1 MEKMLIID
9 TRKRCLRLLT
19 AFLLGTACYLP
30 ARAQQD
36 PIYSQYSMNGM
47 LINPAYP
54 SIDQSASMTLIGRNQ
69 WVGVDGAPKTIS
81 FTFYTPFKE
90 TNTSIGF
97 SAMNE
102 KITVQ
107 SRTGLNFHVSQR
119 VDLNENLR
127 LALGLKVGMS
137 QFRENNSALT
147 TTDPIFA
154 QNESYFKSEVGFGFA
169 LFADKFY
176 IGLSS
181 PTFQSFDVGNKVN
194 KIVYNTHYYL
204 TAGYLFDAGENVKV
218 KPNFVVRK
226 VKGSPLGID
235 FNTSV
240 LIKELV
246 WLGASWR
253 SEKSI
258 GALVQ
263 VQLNSNLMVGYSYD
277 TPMSSNLKGAQSVS
291 HEIMLNYRFQ
301 WSSTERELVPRYF

>member
-1 MEKMLIID
+1 
-9 TRKRCLRLLT
+9 
-19 AFLLGTACYLP
+19 
-30 ARAQQD
+30 
-36 PIYSQYSMNGM
+36 
-47 LINPAYP
+47 
-54 SIDQSASMTLIGRNQ
+54 
-69 WVGVDGAPKTIS
+69 
-81 FTFYTPFKE
+81 
-90 TNTSIGF
+90 
-97 SAMNE
+97 MNE

-137 QFRENNSALT
+137 QFRENNSQLT

-176 IGLSS
+176 IGLAS

-218 KPNFVVRK
+218 KPNFVLRK

-258 GALVQ
+258 SGLVQ
-263 VQLNSNLMVGYSYD
+263 VQVTKNFMVGYSYD

-301 WSSTERELVPRYF
+301 WSSERELEPRYF

>member
-1 MEKMLIID
+1 MEKMLIMNI
-9 TRKRCLRLLT
+9 RKRFLKLL
-19 AFLLGTACYLP
+19 AALLLGMACYLP
-30 ARAQQD
+30 ANAQQD
-36 PIYSQYSMNGM
+36 PIYSQYTMNGM

-54 SIDQSASMTLIGRNQ
+54 SMDQSASMTLIGRNQ
-69 WVGVDGAPKTIS
+69 WVGVDGAPKTVS
-81 FTFYTPFKE
+81 FTFYSPFKA
-90 TNTSIGF
+90 TNTSVGF

-107 SRTGLNFHVSQR
+107 SRTGFNFHVSQR

-127 LALGLKVGMS
+127 LALGLKLGMS
-137 QFRENNSALT
+137 QFRENNSQLT

-154 QNESYFKSEVGFGFA
+154 ENASYFKSEVGFGFA
-169 LFADKFY
+169 LFTDKFY
-176 IGLSS
+176 VGLAS

-218 KPNFVVRK
+218 KPNILLRK

-246 WLGASWR
+246 WVGASWR
-253 SEKSI
+253 SEKTI
-258 GALVQ
+258 TGLVQ
-263 VQLNSNLMVGYSYD
+263 VQINKNFMVGYSYD

-301 WSSTERELVPRYF
+301 WSSEREVEPRYF